1 MASSSLVS
9 RASSTTRETSAASAT
24 RTMTAGWCSIP
35 PYKTARASSYLA
47 SSGVITRPLRAARSC
62 GIEMVDCIEKLLHE
76 RERERPPELV
86 GCKGLELLRHV
97 RCGFSHQRTAAGR
110 LGVSADVSVAA
121 WSVWPRVLVARSA
134 MRAAARRKMLPA
146 SSARW
151 KPATSACGGAVADR
165 HEDHPGEQVGEVG
178 PVDGDPREPVDA
190 AGGEQRAGDDHRSR
204 SDAGQQ
210 LGGNAGGDHGREGQ
224 RQVGDAGLDR

>member
-1 MASSSLVS
+1 
-9 RASSTTRETSAASAT
+9 
-24 RTMTAGWCSIP
+24 
-35 PYKTARASSYLA
+35 
-47 SSGVITRPLRAARSC
+47 
-62 GIEMVDCIEKLLHE
+62 MVDCIEKLLHE

-121 WSVWPRVLVARSA
+121 RSVWPRVLVARSA

-151 KPATSACGGAVADR
+151 KPATSACGGAVWIASR
-165 HEDHPGEQVGEVG
+165 WWVR
-178 PVDGDPREPVDA
+178 PVASAEKIASPSAPPSCWEALSSEA
-190 AGGEQRAGDDHRSR
+190 ASPALSGGTPAL
-204 SDAGQQ
+204 AAVVTPT
-210 LGGNAGGDHGREGQ
+210 NTGRVPMRDSSWEEMPAAITVAKVSG
-224 RQVGDAGLDR
+224 R